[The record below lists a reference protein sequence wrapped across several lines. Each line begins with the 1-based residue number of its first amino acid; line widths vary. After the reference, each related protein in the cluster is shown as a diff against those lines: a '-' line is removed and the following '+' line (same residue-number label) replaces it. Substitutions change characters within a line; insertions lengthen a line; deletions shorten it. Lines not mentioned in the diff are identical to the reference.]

1 MITALETVRLIGSE
15 FSEVSDETI
24 EKWLELSKSL
34 ISAKKFGTTYHQAL
48 ALLTAHRLKMAG
60 YGDNSNGSIGD
71 AMLVNSY
78 SEGEAS
84 VSFAASQSTNL
95 MADAE
100 LALTVYGLQFLTLRR
115 SCIMSII
122 SAGEA

>member
-1 MITALETVRLIGSE
+1 MMTALEIIRLIGVE
-15 FSEVSDETI
+15 FAGVADETI
-24 EKWLELSKSL
+24 DKWLELSKPL
-34 ISAKKFGTTYHQAL
+34 ISAKKFGANYHQAL

-60 YGDNSNGSIGD
+60 YGDNTGGSIGN
-71 AMLVNSY
+71 AMLVTSY
-78 SEGEAS
+78 SEGDVS

-95 MADAE
+95 LADAE
-100 LALTVYGLQFLTLRR
+100 LALTIYGLQFLTLRR

>member
-1 MITALETVRLIGSE
+1 MMNALETVRLIGSE

-24 EKWLELSKSL
+24 EKWLELSKPF
-34 ISAKKFGTTYHQAL
+34 ISAKKFGKTYYQAL
-48 ALLTAHRLKMAG
+48 AFLTAHRLKMAG
-60 YGDNSNGSIGD
+60 YGDNNNGSISD
-71 AMLVNSY
+71 AMLVSSY

-84 VSFAASQSTNL
+84 ISFAASQSNNL
-95 MADAE
+95 LADAE

-115 SCIMSII
+115 SCVVTIV

>member
-1 MITALETVRLIGSE
+1 MMTVLEIVRLIGSE

-24 EKWLELSKSL
+24 EKWLELSKPL
-34 ISAKKFGTTYHQAL
+34 ISAKKFGTTYYQTL

-60 YGDNSNGSIGD
+60 YGDNNNGSISD
-71 AMLVNSY
+71 AMLVSSY

-84 VSFAASQSTNL
+84 ISFTASQSNNL
-95 MADAE
+95 LADAE

-115 SCIMSII
+115 SCVMTIV

>member
-24 EKWLELSKSL
+24 EKWLELSKPL

-60 YGDNSNGSIGD
+60 YGDNSNASIGD

-84 VSFAASQSTNL
+84 VSFAASQNTNL